1 MKKFLLTAVTL
12 CAFAA
17 ASFAADIVHLD
28 LNYWCRG
35 NLKLLTEKLPAGVKV
50 SARKNYKPKKFAHI
64 CYYTIDVDL
73 AKVQEIS
80 LEFEVV
86 DTGDKDT
93 ASLKPS
99 MSPLKGQSFE
109 CLEFEI
115 DEEPSGKA
123 PCKIAKWT
131 QMGSINVSSGDK
143 FTIKAKFKKPAA
155 AED

>member
-1 MKKFLLTAVTL
+1 MKKFFLV
-12 CAFAA
+12 AA
-17 ASFAADIVHLD
+17 ALFAFSVVSFAVDIVHID

-35 NLKLLTEKLPAGVKV
+35 NLKLLTEKLPDGVKV

-99 MSPLKGQSFE
+99 MSPLKNQSFE
-109 CLEFEI
+109 CLAFEI
-115 DEEPSGKA
+115 ADEPNDKA
-123 PCKIAKWT
+123 PIKITKWT
-131 QMGSINVSSGDK
+131 QMGSIEVSSGDK
-143 FTIKAKFKKPAA
+143 FTIKAKFKKPSA
-155 AED
+155 D

>member
-1 MKKFLLTAVTL
+1 MKKFFLV
-12 CAFAA
+12 AA
-17 ASFAADIVHLD
+17 ALFAFSVVSFAVDIVHID

-35 NLKLLTEKLPAGVKV
+35 NLKLLTEKLPDGVKV

-99 MSPLKGQSFE
+99 MSS
-109 CLEFEI
+109 I
-115 DEEPSGKA
+115 
-123 PCKIAKWT
+123 IAASRT
-131 QMGSINVSSGDK
+131 FSLICSSGICL
-143 FTIKAKFKKPAA
+143 FLKPHAMLS
-155 AED
+155 

>member
-1 MKKFLLTAVTL
+1 MFKKLFLAAALVAVS
-12 CAFAA
+12 A
-17 ASFAADIVHLD
+17 ASFAADIVHID

-35 NLKLLTEKLPAGVKV
+35 NLKLVTKKLPAGVKV
-50 SARKNYKPKKFAHI
+50 SARKNYSQKKFAHI

-73 AKVQEIS
+73 AKTQEIN

-99 MSPLKGQSFE
+99 MSPLRGQSFE

-115 DEEPSGKA
+115 AEEPSSKA
-123 PCKIAKWT
+123 PCKIVKWT
-131 QMGSINVSSGDK
+131 QMGSIDVSAGDK
-143 FTIKAKFKKPAA
+143 FTIKAKFRKPAA
-155 AED
+155 D